1 MSEPRF
7 SLRRLAVADLAQAQ
21 RVEAAAYRAPAAL
34 DRRELTENR
43 LARYIAA
50 WERIGAHEHMRG
62 MAGLW
67 CIVEEGHV
75 ITVAVEPQHQGRG
88 IGRLLLHGL
97 VDLGRREAM
106 RSLTLEVRRSNAP
119 AQGLYRL
126 YGFWPVGERL
136 RYYDDGEDAVIMTT
150 EGLTTEP
157 FEQRWL
163 RLSDE
168 IAWRFPALV
177 IDLPAGSDARPLT
190 SEIPSPS

>member
-7 SLRRLAVADLAQAQ
+7 SLRRLALADLAEAQ
-21 RVEAAAYRAPAAL
+21 RIEAAAYRAPAAL

-43 LARYIAA
+43 LARCIVA

-75 ITVAVEPQHQGRG
+75 ITVAVEPRHQGRG

-97 VDLGRREAM
+97 VDIGRREAM
-106 RSLTLEVRRSNAP
+106 RSLTLEVRRSNAA
-119 AQGLYRL
+119 AQALYRL

-136 RYYDDGEDAVIMTT
+136 HYYDDGEDAIIMTT

-168 IAWRFPALV
+168 VGRRFPGV
-177 IDLPAGSDARPLT
+177 VFDLPPGSDAVALT